1 MKKFGS
7 RSELC
12 GWPCLPNGWSPNAPL
27 PSTPSCDT
35 DENTCG
41 KLCSYTH
48 ITLWLSSPLSSQF
61 WLQVW
66 MKSSGAAALSSPSLY
81 LSSSPYFEILLHTMP
96 TKSPQSWNACCH
108 LDYAREAEFYWKH
121 SSLLFHFCRSHA
133 VVGSFRSIS
142 EGKHIKCMQLSSDP
156 VRHYMCTN
164 ICSCALLLICRRLHM
179 GTEIRKRETLVI
191 RCMCL

>member
-12 GWPCLPNGWSPNAPL
+12 GWPCLPNGWSPNPPL

-48 ITLWLSSPLSSQF
+48 IALRLSSPLSSQF

-66 MKSSGAAALSSPSLY
+66 MKSSGAAVLSSPSLY
-81 LSSSPYFEILLHTMP
+81 LSFSPYFEILLHTMP

-108 LDYAREAEFYWKH
+108 LDYAREAEFLLKTFLPSFSFLPLPRCCWQLRIYIRRKAYKMYAAKQWSCKALHVHKYLQLCTASDLQETTYGYWNQKTWNP
-121 SSLLFHFCRSHA
+121 C
-133 VVGSFRSIS
+133 
-142 EGKHIKCMQLSSDP
+142 
-156 VRHYMCTN
+156 Y
-164 ICSCALLLICRRLHM
+164 
-179 GTEIRKRETLVI
+179 
-191 RCMCL
+191 